1 MPQGCPQAL
10 FALESID
17 MVGSCGERKADV
29 ARRRSLGAAKRKYE
43 EFRQKEVERFD
54 SLYSAKAANHTAGRN
69 QALAELL
76 CCLSLLRSVGDIGR
90 RQPLLTWSKAQVGSV
105 AGTTAEPAAHCL
117 PCQLWIDN
125 AKPWDIVHSPL
136 VNRSELTKCMEEIFG
151 HETILPLAFNL
162 ADSLSEKNCLRGAL
176 VMACE
181 YVIANT
187 NVRERQAGVL
197 KRSGDGTILLTVAD
211 RPGAARAGIDHQAV
225 KDGYGVWQRQ
235 AAAAFA
241 AAQEEAEGGVFHSG
255 TDYTADVLYILGKY
269 EQSLSKVPPRASD
282 EWMWKFE
289 NNLWV

>member
-1 MPQGCPQAL
+1 M
-10 FALESID
+10 
-17 MVGSCGERKADV
+17 

-76 CCLSLLRSVGDIGR
+76 CCLSLLRSLGDIGR

-176 VMACE
+176 VIACE

-187 NVRERQAGVL
+187 NVRERQAGYS
-197 KRSGDGTILLTVAD
+197 SGPVTE
-211 RPGAARAGIDHQAV
+211 P
-225 KDGYGVWQRQ
+225 
-235 AAAAFA
+235 FC
-241 AAQEEAEGGVFHSG
+241 
-255 TDYTADVLYILGKY
+255 
-269 EQSLSKVPPRASD
+269 
-282 EWMWKFE
+282 
-289 NNLWV
+289 